1 MRIVVTGANGFLGK
15 ALCDALQKDGH
26 DIVRC
31 VRRFPAENEFCIGE
45 INGLTDW
52 EDVFATPA
60 DAVIHLAA
68 KTPDASHNSDRSGLV
83 NPYQTVN
90 TEGTQ
95 RLALSAADRK
105 VKRFIFISTA
115 KVMGEGGPR
124 AYKDTDYPDPQDD
137 YAQSK
142 YQAELE
148 LRKIELE
155 TGMPVVILR
164 PPLVIGPG
172 AKGNLQRIVQLVEKG
187 IPLPLAVVTNRRSV
201 ITQRRLVDVIRSCI
215 DTNVADG
222 KSMLV
227 ADQTLSTPQLVR
239 TIAAAVGARAVLFPL
254 PPVVLKVL
262 GSLFN
267 RRQEIDGLL
276 TSFVVDG
283 AEADRLLDEA
293 RSHKALMTW

>member
-1 MRIVVTGANGFLGK
+1 
-15 ALCDALQKDGH
+15 
-26 DIVRC
+26 
-31 VRRFPAENEFCIGE
+31 
-45 INGLTDW
+45 
-52 EDVFATPA
+52 
-60 DAVIHLAA
+60 
-68 KTPDASHNSDRSGLV
+68 
-83 NPYQTVN
+83 
-90 TEGTQ
+90 
-95 RLALSAADRK
+95 
-105 VKRFIFISTA
+105 
-115 KVMGEGGPR
+115 
-124 AYKDTDYPDPQDD
+124 
-137 YAQSK
+137 
-142 YQAELE
+142 
-148 LRKIELE
+148 
-155 TGMPVVILR
+155 MPVVILR